1 MFKGISN
8 RRQIMPKV
16 TMEFQRCFNGYKFSV
31 SRIVVEVE
39 GSDELVSGFQKLLDN
54 PDDVNISARATSVK
68 KEDNGERYDL
78 RFFYYDK

>member
-1 MFKGISN
+1 
-8 RRQIMPKV
+8 MPKV

-54 PDDVNISARATSVK
+54 LDNVNISARATSVK
-68 KEDNGERYDL
+68 KEDNGKRYDL

>member
-1 MFKGISN
+1 
-8 RRQIMPKV
+8 MPKV

-54 PDDVNISARATSVK
+54 LGDVNISARATSVK
-68 KEDNGERYDL
+68 KEDNGKRYDL